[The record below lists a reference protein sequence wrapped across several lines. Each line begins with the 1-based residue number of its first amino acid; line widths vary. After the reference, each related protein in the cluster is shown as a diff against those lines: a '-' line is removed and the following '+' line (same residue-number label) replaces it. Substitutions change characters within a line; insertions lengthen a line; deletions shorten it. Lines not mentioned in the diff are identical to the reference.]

1 MDKRR
6 ESIDILFRRVSPDDI
21 LDRFF
26 HPDPKRPH
34 MSEFIDDK
42 TFSDNA
48 IFCWS
53 PGVTHDEIETFCH
66 RLKNKELFD
75 HSDILNKNKSV
86 FFLLSNF
93 AQEILIEKNGE
104 PLCKYELLL
113 KWNDISR
120 KLGEDIFT
128 TALLAYNDFKASEN
142 RHFFSWP
149 PIIRTTNNRLHQM
162 LSKGMAENHFHL
174 KGSAHYFSLSWLS
187 LMNSFTKREEAFRWL
202 RKESRMEPEI
212 FSQFTSAHIPD
223 LYTLV
228 KKAACIR
235 AFLFCK
241 LNSIPLLPAS
251 LSPRVPKLPGPDREM
266 ESGLMSPKIL
276 TLLKPGRELEFEMHT
291 PKIQREIEL
300 LKYDFG
306 YRFGRE
312 IADYA
317 IPKNP
322 SDSNFNGNIL
332 LYGERNLLYSM
343 FKKIFQE
350 DKFFIECRE
359 LFYAYLVIKE
369 KLSQELLQ
377 VNEWM
382 GFANFEKY
390 QNRKEYFIERKNIF
404 EEALY
409 SMAVNTTLKNQKIVS
424 LEARITPPS
433 SWESKDIVKS
443 IKRCDAFIKSKKF
456 DNPDYSPLDNYLRR
470 HYSNFEK
477 ENPKPDHFYTLHFFK
492 RKEFPEKKNERALYL
507 VPRNNATRL
516 RIKKEAYS
524 IVRLRDGLSAS
535 ACRVRGIDAAAN
547 EIGCRPEVFAQVF
560 RFLKSHWT
568 PWNYEHYKE
577 KGKNDIKKLG
587 ATYHAGEDFL
597 DIVDGLR
604 AIDEAV
610 EFLNLTHGDRLGHAL
625 ALGIDPFDYYEL
637 KDSRIILS
645 KQDLL
650 DNIVWMLTRIQEYT
664 ASSFPKLIY
673 ALENE
678 YSRLFSELY
687 GNCHDIKEVVIPPHS
702 LYYDAWRLRGDDPM
716 LYFNYEKGFNKN
728 KPELTF
734 WDRCAANKDDS
745 KLDAIREIGSI
756 TKLYNLYHFSPPVKL
771 KGNEKEEF
779 RVEKSYIQAVKVI
792 QEEMQKKVRD
802 KGIGIETNPSSN
814 YLIGCFRSYSK
825 HPILN
830 FYNLGLTY
838 DREKLEKCPQLFV
851 SINTDDQGVFNTYLE
866 KEYALM
872 ALALEKEEDEYGNK
886 VYNSAMIYDWLDR
899 IRQMG
904 IEQSF
909 QYDEIKKEN
918 VSK

>member
-1 MDKRR
+1 MRSNKKIKMDKLR
-6 ESIDILFRRVSPDDI
+6 ESIDILFRRVLLDDI

-26 HPDPKRPH
+26 HPDPKRPP
-34 MSEFIDDK
+34 MAECIDDK

-48 IFCWS
+48 IFFWS

-75 HSDILNKNKSV
+75 HSDMLNKKSV

-104 PLCKYELLL
+104 PLCKYEQLL

-174 KGSAHYFSLSWLS
+174 KGSAPYFSLSWLS
-187 LMNSFTKREEAFRWL
+187 LMNSFKNREEAFGWL

-212 FSQFTSAHIPD
+212 FSQFTPAHLPD
-223 LYTLV
+223 MYTLV

-235 AFLFCK
+235 VFLFCK
-241 LNSIPLLPAS
+241 LNSIPFLH
-251 LSPRVPKLPGPDREM
+251 SPSPSQVLNVLTPGREM
-266 ESGLMSPKIL
+266 E
-276 TLLKPGRELEFEMHT
+276 FEMRTH
-291 PKIQREIEL
+291 KIQRDIDL
-300 LKYDFG
+300 LKYDFDH
-306 YRFGRE
+306 RFGRE
-312 IADYA
+312 VADYA

-322 SDSNFNGNIL
+322 SDNNFNGNIL
-332 LYGERNLLYSM
+332 LYGERNFLYSM
-343 FKKIFQE
+343 FKKMLQQ
-350 DKFFIECRE
+350 DKHFIEYRD

-390 QNRKEYFIERKNIF
+390 QNRKEYFIKRNSIF

-409 SMAVNTTLKNQKIVS
+409 CMAVNTTLKNQKIVS
-424 LEARITPPS
+424 FETRITPPS
-433 SWESKDIVKS
+433 SWESNDIEKS
-443 IKRCDAFIKSKKF
+443 IKKCDTYIKSKKF
-456 DNPDYSPLDNYLRR
+456 DNPGYSPLDNYLLRR
-470 HYSNFEK
+470 HLNDEK
-477 ENPKPDHFYTLHFFK
+477 ENPQHNHFYTLHFYK
-492 RKEFPEKKNERALYL
+492 RKEFPEKANENALYL

-516 RIKKEAYS
+516 RIKKEAHS

-535 ACRVRGIDAAAN
+535 ACRIRGIDAAAN

-568 PWNYEHYKE
+568 PRKYEHYKE

-597 DIVDGLR
+597 DMVDGLR
-604 AIDEAV
+604 AIEEAV

-637 KDSRIILS
+637 KEYRIILS

-650 DNIVWMLTRIQEYT
+650 DNIVWMLSKIQKYA
-664 ASSFPKLIY
+664 ASSFPTLIY
-673 ALENE
+673 FLEKE

-687 GNCHDIKEVVIPPHS
+687 GNCRDITECGIPPHS
-702 LYYDAWRLRGDDPM
+702 MYYDAWRLRGDNPM
-716 LYFNYEKGFNKN
+716 FYFDYEKGCDKK

-734 WDRCAANKDDS
+734 WDRCAINREDS
-745 KLDAIREIGSI
+745 KVDAIREIESI
-756 TKLYNLYHFSPPVKL
+756 TKLYSLYHFSPHVKFA
-771 KGNEKEEF
+771 GDEIEEF

-792 QEEMQKKVRD
+792 QEEMQKKIRD

-814 YLIGCFRSYSK
+814 YLIGCFRSYIK

-904 IEQSF
+904 VEQSF
-909 QYDEIKKEN
+909 QYDEIRK
-918 VSK
+918 